1 MLYTHQKSKKSKT
14 WQDGFLRYPSSCDRK
29 GTLVDDTGST
39 LDALYVKSASI
50 TVGEQYEASKYLVS
64 VEEAILI
71 SEAGT
76 RSSKTCAR
84 ESLGVDLHSIEEK
97 AVPKRKLEMTPIV
110 CSPGC
115 TSEAPP
121 PKKRSVNDILHL
133 IKSETSCDP
142 ASLRYMYTK
151 VSGRADCSS
160 SEAQDKNAL
169 DRASE
174 ALLMDESTSINQH
187 YDIGKP
193 VISRSRKSLFPV
205 VQRCAEPYSSRS
217 CTLVFP
223 SRSALMLA
231 SAPPRQVVIPFT
243 FETAGHYKT
252 VLMNAV
258 TEHLNVILYG
268 LALKYHRACTAVD
281 ITCISQAGSSTS
293 LCPGGSQLS
302 EPRCQHGPAHLRTVR
317 KEGCNKGRAFY
328 CCGASRSSQC
338 QVAFQLDASLEPC
351 LVSCY
356 CTVC

>member
-1 MLYTHQKSKKSKT
+1 MCGCQ
-14 WQDGFLRYPSSCDRK
+14 
-29 GTLVDDTGST
+29 
-39 LDALYVKSASI
+39 I

-193 VISRSRKSLFPV
+193 VISRSRYSNYLEMVWCSMPCVIYRKSLFPV
-205 VQRCAEPYSSRS
+205 VQRCAE
-217 CTLVFP
+217 V
-223 SRSALMLA
+223 LA
-231 SAPPRQVVIPFT
+231 CMRTAIIIP
-243 FETAGHYKT
+243 
-252 VLMNAV
+252 
-258 TEHLNVILYG
+258 
-268 LALKYHRACTAVD
+268 TAVHP
-281 ITCISQAGSSTS
+281 ILLLLLS
-293 LCPGGSQLS
+293 LIPPG
-302 EPRCQHGPAHLRTVR
+302 
-317 KEGCNKGRAFY
+317 
-328 CCGASRSSQC
+328 
-338 QVAFQLDASLEPC
+338 VAPWSFHREVL
-351 LVSCY
+351 
-356 CTVC
+356 